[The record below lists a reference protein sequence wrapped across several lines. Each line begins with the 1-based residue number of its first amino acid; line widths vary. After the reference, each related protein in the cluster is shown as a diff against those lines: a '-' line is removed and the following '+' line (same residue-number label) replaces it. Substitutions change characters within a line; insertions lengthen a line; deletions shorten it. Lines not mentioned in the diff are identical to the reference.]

1 MHARAGASY
10 RVGHRLALAGRHHR
24 TQMDAFKL
32 RYRHQPPRVHPHW
45 MLLIAVVASL
55 AMLVLAS
62 MLAGSGSL
70 PLR

>member
-1 MHARAGASY
+1 
-10 RVGHRLALAGRHHR
+10 
-24 TQMDAFKL
+24 MDAFTL

>member
-1 MHARAGASY
+1 VAAIVSHPQAT
-10 RVGHRLALAGRHHR
+10 HR
-24 TQMDAFKL
+24 TQMDALKL

-45 MLLIAVVASL
+45 MLLIAAVASL

-62 MLAGSGSL
+62 MLAGPGSL

>member
-1 MHARAGASY
+1 
-10 RVGHRLALAGRHHR
+10 
-24 TQMDAFKL
+24 MDALKL

-45 MLLIAVVASL
+45 MLLIAAVASL

-62 MLAGSGSL
+62 MLAGQGSL

>member
-10 RVGHRLALAGRHHR
+10 RVGHCLAPAGRHHR
-24 TQMDAFKL
+24 TQMDAFEL
-32 RYRHQPPRVHPHW
+32 RYRQQPPRVHPHW
-45 MLLIAVVASL
+45 MLLIAAVASL
-55 AMLVLAS
+55 AVLVLAS